1 MLLLAGLSAASLAL
15 GACSG
20 EPVDQ
25 NAANDMATDPVE
37 VEDVEVAPA
46 GVDYATILAGNQRSE
61 ENRTRDQYRH
71 PAETLD
77 FFGLEPGMTVVE
89 IAPGGGWYTE
99 ILAGAVG
106 PDGKLVLGHSD
117 PESSDRSRQAVDTFQ
132 TKLDGNPVYG
142 NTTLAVFSPGTD
154 KMETVPAGT
163 ADMVLTF
170 RNAHNFYMA
179 DKLDSAM
186 ASFFTMLK
194 PGGVL
199 GVVDHRLPEEASDE
213 KMTSSG
219 YMKTSTIVA
228 AAEKAGFTL
237 EGESEV
243 NANPNDTADYEKGVW
258 SLPPTLTN
266 GDTDRE
272 KYAAIGESDRMTLRF
287 RKPEA

>member
-46 GVDYATILAGNQRSE
+46 GTDYATILAGDQRSE
-61 ENRTRDQYRH
+61 ENRARDQYRH

-89 IAPGGGWYTE
+89 IAPGNGWYTE

-117 PESSDRSRQAVDTFQ
+117 PESSDRARQAVDTFQ

-154 KMETVPAGT
+154 KMDTVPAGT

-179 DKLDSAM
+179 DKLDPAM

-199 GVVDHRLPEEASDE
+199 GVVDHRLPEEADDE
-213 KMTSSG
+213 KMMSSG
-219 YMKTSTIVA
+219 YMKRSTIVA

-272 KYAAIGESDRMTLRF
+272 KYIAIGESDRMTLRF